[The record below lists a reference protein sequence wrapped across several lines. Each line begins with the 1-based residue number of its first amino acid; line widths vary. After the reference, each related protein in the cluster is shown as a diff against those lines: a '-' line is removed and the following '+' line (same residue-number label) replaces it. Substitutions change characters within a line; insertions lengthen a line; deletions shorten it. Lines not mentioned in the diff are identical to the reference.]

1 MKRQTSQFP
10 RFPLLDPTMIGTCSV
25 FNSVLAMCIAS
36 NSSASPM
43 GVPLPCNLNKIE
55 FDSMKWGSW
64 RTTHS
69 AYTSL
74 EGESPESF
82 QARVITSACPRGPG
96 TVQPAFSVAP
106 SDPIATPEMTEYI
119 LSPSRMASS
128 NLRNIS
134 AQTASPGRVP
144 SARWSNGLQWPDGEK
159 S

>member
-43 GVPLPCNLNKIE
+43 GVPLPCNLYKIE

-64 RTTHS
+64 RTHS

-96 TVQPAFSVAP
+96 TVQPALSVAP

>member
-43 GVPLPCNLNKIE
+43 GVPLPCNLYKIE
-55 FDSMKWGSW
+55 FDSMKWGSR

-74 EGESPESF
+74 DGESAESF
-82 QARVITSACPRGPG
+82 QARVITSACPRGLG

-128 NLRNIS
+128 NLRKIS

-144 SARWSNGLQWPDGEK
+144 SAWWSNGLQWPDGEK